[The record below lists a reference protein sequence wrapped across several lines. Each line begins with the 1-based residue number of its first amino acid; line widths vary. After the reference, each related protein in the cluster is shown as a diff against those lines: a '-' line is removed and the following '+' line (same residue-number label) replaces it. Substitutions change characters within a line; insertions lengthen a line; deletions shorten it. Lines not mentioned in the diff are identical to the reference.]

1 MNHLHSVPKTHAFAM
16 PRHLRYVF
24 LIDSGEPS
32 TLIMKLI
39 MDNYKL
45 WGGRFN
51 PFVPVYANQ
60 IPEAYLPIIRHSDP
74 DFIYHSPR
82 VNINLVRQQI
92 TFSHPKAYLPLRE
105 DGRNNFPGVI
115 AAYMLAEVN
124 HSIYTFSR
132 NRSFM
137 HTSHQI
143 DALVPDFYKLS
154 FGFQPRYIEQDVA
167 FNGYKSFE
175 INNDTLQNINR
186 AMCEELPSLT
196 SMLSELKSDPRIFSA
211 SNDWDANKFE
221 LIIYN
226 PEDAFED
233 LLYFWN
239 RRLFQ
244 YKDQIRLKQI
254 IATAEEIRALIL
266 DENFE
271 VSLHSMVMEKVFV
284 TSRIC
289 QMEELETLVREIRR
303 HFTRI
308 SIAACEKSEFPYPV
322 LRTEKNDY
330 HAKYTVKQVLND
342 VKDYL
347 HFPSPFSTNYLP
359 GNSSYMVDVSL
370 ILQKDDIENELK
382 PPFGTSTHIFA
393 PIAGRIDGNNRIT
406 FNIQQHEPGTDFY
419 IPTSAE
425 LIQIRLSQIEHEEK
439 YEGTRIG
446 EPRPSA
452 AGLKL
457 SSFINLFKEN
467 WHEIDYYLSDPFW
480 INLIKRTTL
489 FGKEKSISLLPIL
502 RKVSTEHSASTTELE
517 RKSVKAKKDSNN
529 YIKLQKS
536 NIADLKGFFCNK
548 DLVNELTRY
557 YFDHLDLLR
566 EKLHAHKI
574 DTTNTEALCALIQN
588 SVKEDMLGSI
598 NTTLQYFVSAGIL
611 FLGMR
616 IKCEHCGTHAW
627 YPLKTI
633 DNRMPCEGCLNEI
646 SPSVT
651 SELYYRFN
659 DIVVNNVKSFSKP
672 NGDEFDGNY
681 IVLRTLAHLYEKNG
695 GRIKSF
701 MYGTCLD
708 INMQDETEPIK
719 TDIDLVFIED
729 GKLIIG
735 EAKADSKEFKKKEI
749 DNIIK
754 VANRVKADGILLA
767 YEKGRDIAAK
777 IEMMRAGLDD
787 PNCTVSYIKV
797 PEPFHKTGKIF
808 GMSHAGLKDP
818 A

>member
-1 MNHLHSVPKTHAFAM
+1 MNQPHSVSKTHAFAM

-32 TLIMKLI
+32 ALIMKLI

-51 PFVPVYANQ
+51 PFIPVFVNQ
-60 IPEAYLPIIRHSDP
+60 IPEIYLPIIRHSDP

-82 VNINLVRQQI
+82 VDINLVRQQI
-92 TFSHPKAYLPLRE
+92 TFNHPKAYLPLCE

-124 HSIYTFSR
+124 HSIYTFYR

-137 HTSHQI
+137 HISHQI
-143 DALVPDFYKLS
+143 EDRVSDFYKLS

-175 INNDTLQNINR
+175 INEETLHNINR
-186 AMCEELPSLT
+186 TMCEEFPSLT
-196 SMLSELKSDPRIFSA
+196 SMLSELKSDPRIFSV

-254 IATAEEIRALIL
+254 IATAEEIKALIL

-271 VSLHSMVMEKVFV
+271 ALLNSIVMEKVFV
-284 TSRIC
+284 TSRSC
-289 QMEELETLVREIRR
+289 PMEELQTLVGEIRR
-303 HFTRI
+303 RFTRI
-308 SIAACEKSEFPYPV
+308 SIAACEKSEFPYPIM
-322 LRTEKNDY
+322 RTEKNDY
-330 HAKYTVKQVLND
+330 RAKYTIKQVLNG

-382 PPFGTSTHIFA
+382 PPYGTSMHIFA
-393 PIAGRIDGNNRIT
+393 PIVGRIDGNNRIT
-406 FNIQQHEPGTDFY
+406 FNIQQHEPGTDVY

-425 LIQIRLSQIEHEEK
+425 LIRLRLSQIEHEEE

-489 FGKEKSISLLPIL
+489 FGREKSISLLPESMKGSIEQPTS
-502 RKVSTEHSASTTELE
+502 KVEEG
-517 RKSVKAKKDSNN
+517 RKSVKFQKDSSN
-529 YIKLQKS
+529 YEKLRKS
-536 NIADLKGFFCNK
+536 NIADLKGVFCNK
-548 DLVNELTRY
+548 DLDNELTRY
-557 YFDHLDLLR
+557 YFDYRELLW
-566 EKLHAHKI
+566 EKLRACKI
-574 DTTNTEALCALIQN
+574 DATNTQALRTLIQN
-588 SVKEDMLGSI
+588 SVREDMLGSI
-598 NTTLQYFVSAGIL
+598 NTTLQHFVSAGIL

-651 SELYYRFN
+651 SELYYKFN

-695 GRIKSF
+695 GKIKSF
-701 MYGTCLD
+701 MYCTCLD
-708 INMQDETEPIK
+708 ISIQDETEPIK
-719 TDIDLVFIED
+719 TDIDLVFIQD

-735 EAKADSKEFKKKEI
+735 EAKADSREFNQKEI
-749 DNIIK
+749 NNIIK
-754 VANRVKADGILLA
+754 VANRIKADGILLA
-767 YEKGRDIAAK
+767 YEKGQDIAAK
-777 IEMMRAGLDD
+777 IEAIRTGLNDL
-787 PNCTVSYIKV
+787 NCAVSVFKV
-797 PEPFHKTGKIF
+797 PKPFHKTGRIF
-808 GMSHAGLKDP
+808 GMSHTG
-818 A
+818 